1 MSERTV
7 LRRLMER
14 MRADPGLLD
23 AVVEAARAESP
34 PIAAL
39 PVQEV
44 RRHIAALLAVVSA
57 AFIDTSGLSEED
69 TRAADRLA
77 TDRALQGVPLAAL
90 LDGFQ
95 GGRSYVLTRLMHE
108 ARAAGVSL
116 DSMMGEIME
125 LDRYANN
132 LQNRLIHAYRE
143 SELSLAQS
151 AHATRVQ
158 ALRDL
163 LGGGPA
169 GAADAGLS
177 ATRRYHCLVT
187 DIGDPREARRTEACM
202 ALPDGV
208 SGLVDGHW
216 CAVTT
221 RLPAR
226 TAALAVAGPPVH
238 PRDLPAVYRLCRTA
252 LASARR
258 RGLDGLRRLT
268 DLAMPVALDAHPEFG
283 AVLAR
288 EHLAGLDPSDEFH
301 RLLAETALTY
311 LDHGEHPGRTADAL
325 HVHPNT
331 VKHRLRKF
339 GALTAFSAPPPPAQ
353 TLAHALTWRWA
364 LQTWLITADSGRS
377 PDGGAPAT

>member
-23 AVVEAARAESP
+23 AVVEAARAESA
-34 PIAAL
+34 PIAGL

-95 GGRSYVLTRLMHE
+95 AGRSYVLTRLMQE
-108 ARAAGVSL
+108 AQAAGVSL
-116 DSMMGEIME
+116 DSMIGEIME
-125 LDRYANN
+125 LDRYANG
-132 LQNRLIHAYRE
+132 LQNRLIHAYRA

-169 GAADAGLS
+169 RADEAGLS
-177 ATRRYHCLVT
+177 ATRRYHCIVT
-187 DIGDPREARRTEACM
+187 DIGDPREARRTEAAM

-226 TAALAVAGPPVH
+226 PGPLAIAGPPVR
-238 PRDLPAVYRLCRTA
+238 PCDLSSVYGLCRAA

-258 RGLDGLRRLT
+258 LGLDGLHHLT
-268 DLAMPVALDAHPEFG
+268 DLAMPVALDARPEFG

-288 EHLAGLDPSDEFH
+288 EYLARLDPSDEFH
-301 RLLAETALTY
+301 RLLAETALVY
-311 LDHGEHPGRTADAL
+311 LDHGGHPGHAADAL
-325 HVHPNT
+325 HIHPNT
-331 VKHRLRKF
+331 VKHRLRRF
-339 GALTAFSAPPPPAQ
+339 GALTDFATQAPPGE
-353 TLAHALTWRWA
+353 TLARALTWRWA
-364 LQTWLITADSGRS
+364 LQTWLASTR
-377 PDGGAPAT
+377 PAATT

>member
-34 PIAAL
+34 PIAGL

-57 AFIDTSGLSEED
+57 AFIDMSGLSEED

-95 GGRSYVLTRLMHE
+95 AARSYVLTRLMQE

-116 DSMMGEIME
+116 DSMIEEIME
-125 LDRYANN
+125 LDHYANG

-143 SELSLAQS
+143 TELSLAQS
-151 AHATRVQ
+151 AHAARVQ
-158 ALRDL
+158 ALREL

-169 GAADAGLS
+169 CAADAGLS

-187 DIGDPREARRTEACM
+187 DIGDPREARRTEAAV

-226 TAALAVAGPPVH
+226 IDLLAIAGPPVR
-238 PRDLPAVYRLCRTA
+238 PSDLANVYRLCRAA

-268 DLAMPVALDAHPEFG
+268 DLAMPVALDSRPDLG

-288 EHLAGLDPSDEFH
+288 EYLARLDPAEEFH
-301 RLLAETALTY
+301 RLLAETVLTY

-325 HVHPNT
+325 HIHPNT
-331 VKHRLRKF
+331 VKHRLRRF
-339 GALTAFSAPPPPAQ
+339 GVLTDFAHQAPPGE
-353 TLAHALTWRWA
+353 TLGRALTWRWA
-364 LQTWLITADSGRS
+364 LQTWLAPPSGRR
-377 PDGGAPAT
+377 PERG